1 MALKPELKQA
11 IDLVGTLNF
20 TTKMDCALYVGPHM
34 PEATLSELRKNRP
47 ELRTFEQ
54 TEAGQVIRGQN
65 WFSTNTPFTLQE
77 QRQLK
82 EVIFKKF
89 MSSAT
94 GNFNIVGLDPTKIVG
109 ESHLANWFTQSAR
122 ENRSI
127 YQINGYDKEQFLI
140 MFSKD
145 LRQSQ
150 QKVAAEIATKGTNI
164 VEPNIRA
171 WRRQRRNTPQTAK

>member
-1 MALKPELKQA
+1 MSKNFYVTTPIYYVNDKPHIGHAYTTILA
-11 IDLVGTLNF
+11 DVLNRF
-20 TTKMDCALYVGPHM
+20 
-34 PEATLSELRKNRP
+34 
-47 ELRTFEQ
+47 
-54 TEAGQVIRGQN
+54 
-65 WFSTNTPFTLQE
+65 
-77 QRQLK
+77 
-82 EVIFKKF
+82 
-89 MSSAT
+89 
-94 GNFNIVGLDPTKIVG
+94 
-109 ESHLANWFTQSAR
+109 
-122 ENRSI
+122 